1 MKRLLLAC
9 VAMTLVAPDVSA
21 ADAPLPLPRFAS
33 VKSDEANMRRGPGT
47 RYPIRWVYRKS
58 YMPIEI
64 IDEYHNWRK
73 VRDVDGEEGWMHKSL
88 LVGRRTAFIKG
99 NTQNLYRKPQNTAA
113 VAARLESKVMVFIE
127 QCQPEWCKVRVSDR
141 KGWMYKDHMWGVY
154 DNEVF
159 GE

>member
-1 MKRLLLAC
+1 
-9 VAMTLVAPDVSA
+9 
-21 ADAPLPLPRFAS
+21 
-33 VKSDEANMRRGPGT
+33 
-47 RYPIRWVYRKS
+47 
-58 YMPIEI
+58 MPIEI